1 MISLVSD
8 KRFEKII
15 LDAQRNEITE
25 HIVYKNLAQSIKGH
39 KNKEV
44 LKRISNDEM
53 KHYEFWKRYTNK
65 EVKPSKI
72 KFLKYFLISIIFGIT
87 FGMKIMEKSEEKAK
101 TIYDNLSKFLPD
113 VKSIVE
119 DEDEHEKE
127 LMNLIDEERLRYVSS
142 MVLGLNDALVELTG
156 ALAGF
161 TLALQN
167 TRIIAMTGLITGIA
181 ASLSMATS
189 EYLSIKSEGNAKNP
203 FKAALYTSIAYIITV
218 LFLIFPYLI
227 FTNAYICISLTIIN
241 AIVIIFIFTFY
252 ISVVKEFHFK
262 KRFIEMMVIS
272 LTIAG
277 LTFLIGFLIR
287 EFFNLELD

>member
-1 MISLVSD
+1 MVSD

-25 HIVYKNLAQSIKGH
+25 HIVYKNLAQLIKGH

>member
-25 HIVYKNLAQSIKGH
+25 HIVYKNLAQLIKGH